1 MGLGAG
7 SAKWGYLPNS
17 QTDFIYAVLGQEAGL
32 IGCLV
37 VLAALAALTVVI
49 IKIGLNASSRFEF
62 LVSAGV
68 AVWIGS
74 QTLFNIGAVVGVLP
88 VTGVPLPLI
97 SAGGT
102 SLVVLMAALGIVN
115 GVARRPAQRYGQPPA
130 KARGVRSA
138 ARSAR

>member
-1 MGLGAG
+1 
-7 SAKWGYLPNS
+7 PR
-17 QTDFIYAVLGQEAGL
+17 
-32 IGCLV
+32 CLV

-62 LVSAGV
+62 LFCSGV
-68 AVWIGS
+68 AMWIGA

-102 SLVVLMAALGIVN
+102 SLVVLMAALGLVN
-115 GVARRPAQRYGQPPA
+115 GTARRPAERFGQAPA
-130 KARGVRSA
+130 RTRSI
-138 ARSAR
+138 R